1 MGLLADVG
9 GAKDTQAFGVGGHD
23 PVLDAVVHHLDEVP
37 GAARPAVQISL
48 LGCLADLL
56 SSRRACD
63 VPDAGPEPREDRV
76 EALDDVVLAA
86 DHHAVPALQAPD
98 AAARAHVDVVN
109 AFRRE
114 LLRPADIVDV
124 VGIAAVDQD
133 VAAL

>member
-1 MGLLADVG
+1 MRLLADVG
-9 GAKDTQAFGVGGHD
+9 GAKDTQALGVSGHD

-37 GAARPAVQISL
+37 GAVRPAVQISL
-48 LGCLADLL
+48 LGGPADLL
-56 SSRRACD
+56 ASRRARN
-63 VPDAGPEPREDRV
+63 VSDAGPQPRKDRV

-109 AFRRE
+109 ALRRE
-114 LLRPADIVDV
+114 LLRPTDIVDV

-133 VAAL
+133 V